1 MKSPYGTSVKA
12 GAAFSAVSAENVTK
26 HLIFKDCSMTLD
38 HEDIQAIADALA
50 ARLAPVLGVAALPTI
65 PPPRTD
71 DYQRRRAD
79 ALNRLLGPKKSRRA
93 AA

>member
-1 MKSPYGTSVKA
+1 MFSELTP
-12 GAAFSAVSAENVTK
+12 AFFSLENK
-26 HLIFKDCSMTLD
+26 PEYNIMTLD

-79 ALNRLLGPKKSRRA
+79 ALHRLLGPKKSRGA

>member
-1 MKSPYGTSVKA
+1 
-12 GAAFSAVSAENVTK
+12 
-26 HLIFKDCSMTLD
+26 MTLD
-38 HEDIQAIADALA
+38 NEDIQAIADALA